1 MSIDNSS
8 PGFNGKFYWF
18 TAVVEN
24 VNDPRKMG
32 RLRCRIIGKDTDRL
46 YQQPS
51 DQLHWA
57 MPLHPLTGTHMSL
70 DVKPGDYVSGYFLD
84 DRACQMPIIFGVYP
98 AIKRTE
104 DDTTRGFSPQLT
116 TEEQT
121 QVPEAPAGIQTAG
134 KDVNTVTGAPLSA
147 RGVLEGTLT
156 AQTNAEVV
164 HVCDIATQVR
174 RSVIWEDLKQ
184 SQLVSEIRQAI
195 QALITSLGFSPDSL
209 SQRVI
214 QAAQFLKR
222 QLQNLQNLIQKI
234 NDWLQISVE
243 FAAQLRAIVDWILVL
258 PARLQSALTNCLS
271 AFLSG
276 ITSLLSDVLTLP
288 SAQGSDIS
296 SALSEVKK
304 TVDQAS
310 STLVTAQNTLTIP
323 AQIADVL
330 VTPSSISSV
339 AAVQSKV
346 DSYIN
351 SQTETNQSAIN
362 TAVDLKERTFS
373 V

>member
-46 YQQPS
+46 NQQPS
-51 DQLHWA
+51 DELHWA

-70 DVKPGDYVSGYFLD
+70 DVKPGDYVSGYYLD

-116 TEEQT
+116 PEEQKM
-121 QVPEAPAGIQTAG
+121 VPVAPPGVKVAG
-134 KDVNTVTGAPLSA
+134 KDVNTVTGASLSA
-147 RGVLEGTLT
+147 RGVLGGTLT

-164 HVCDIATQVR
+164 HVCDIATQLR

-184 SQLVSEIRQAI
+184 SQLVSKIRQAI
-195 QALITSLGFSPDSL
+195 QALITTLGFSPDSL

-214 QAAQFLKR
+214 QAAQFIRR
-222 QLQNLQNLIQKI
+222 QLANLQNLIQKI
-234 NDWLQISVE
+234 NDWILISVE
-243 FAAQLRAIVDWILVL
+243 FARQLRAIVDWILSL
-258 PARLQSALTNCLS
+258 PARLKAALTNCIS

-304 TVDQAS
+304 TLTQAS
-310 STLVTAQNTLTIP
+310 DTLVTVQNTLLIP
-323 AQIADVL
+323 AQIADAL
-330 VTPSSISSV
+330 LTPSSISSV
-339 AAVQSKV
+339 AAVQAKV
-346 DSYIN
+346 DTYLS
-351 SQTETNQSAIN
+351 SQTETNQSAVN
-362 TAVDLKERTFS
+362 TVVDLNERKFS

>member
-46 YQQPS
+46 NQQPS

-70 DVKPGDYVSGYFLD
+70 DVKPGDYVSGYYLD

-116 TEEQT
+116 EEEQ
-121 QVPEAPAGIQTAG
+121 QMIPVAPPGVKTAG
-134 KDVNTVTGAPLSA
+134 REVDTVTGASLSS

-174 RSVIWEDLKQ
+174 RAVIWEDLKQ
-184 SQLVSEIRQAI
+184 SQLVSQIRTAI
-195 QALITSLGFSPDSL
+195 QNLISSLGFSPDSL

-214 QAAQFLKR
+214 QAAQFLRR
-222 QLQNLQNLIQKI
+222 QLQNIQNLINKM
-234 NDWLQISVE
+234 NDWLQIGIE
-243 FAAQLRAIVDWILVL
+243 IARQFRAIVDWILSL
-258 PARLQSALTNCLS
+258 PARLKASLSNCIA

-276 ITSLLSDVLTLP
+276 ITELFSDALTLP
-288 SAQGSDIS
+288 SASGTDIS
-296 SALSEVKK
+296 GAISEVKK
-304 TVDQAS
+304 TLEQSAE
-310 STLVTAQNTLTIP
+310 TLRSAQNTLLIP
-323 AQIADVL
+323 VEIADVL
-330 VTPSSISSV
+330 LTPASVSSV
-339 AAVQSKV
+339 AEVQSKV
-346 DSYIN
+346 TSFVN
-351 SQTETNQSAIN
+351 VQTETNQSAGN
-362 TAVDLKERTFS
+362 SVVDLNERKFS